1 MNRLA
6 RPVLEFRDVCFGY
19 SAVETIHNVSFTVRE
34 GAFVAVV
41 GPNGGGK
48 TTLVKLAL
56 GLIKPHRGKILLF
69 HRDPS
74 ETRSRVGYVPQ
85 ILLFDPN
92 FPVRVKD
99 VVRMGRV
106 EKVRWGGYRKTDD
119 ESVENALEKVEAVDL
134 LNAAFSDLSGGE
146 RQRVLLA
153 QALVSQ
159 PELLI
164 LDEPTANVD
173 SGGEKRLY
181 DLLKKMNET
190 LTIFL
195 VSHNLNVVT
204 RHADQILCV
213 NRTAE
218 LHAIETVSTSQ
229 MQTASGTDLTVLLHT
244 DRCPV
249 TDSSRFVNTEHRAEL
264 DQVD

>member
-1 MNRLA
+1 MNGQA
-6 RPVLEFRDVCFGY
+6 QPILEFRDVCFGY
-19 SAVETIHNVSFTVRE
+19 TAVETIHNVSFTVRE

-48 TTLVKLAL
+48 TTLIKLAL

-69 HRDPS
+69 NRNPAA
-74 ETRSRVGYVPQ
+74 TRSRVGYVPQ

-106 EKVRWGGYRKTDD
+106 EKVSWVGYRRTDD
-119 ESVENALEKVEAVDL
+119 ALVNDALEKVDAVNL
-134 LNAAFSDLSGGE
+134 VNAAFSDLSGGE
-146 RQRVLLA
+146 RQRVMLA
-153 QALVSQ
+153 QALAGQ

-164 LDEPTANVD
+164 LDEPTANID
-173 SGGEKRLY
+173 SNAEKRLY

-218 LHAIETVSTSQ
+218 LHAVETVSKTQ
-229 MQTASGTDLTVLLHT
+229 MQTASGTDLTVLFHT
-244 DRCPV
+244 DSCPV
-249 TDSSRFVNTEHRAEL
+249 TDSSRFINTEHRAGREQA
-264 DQVD
+264 D